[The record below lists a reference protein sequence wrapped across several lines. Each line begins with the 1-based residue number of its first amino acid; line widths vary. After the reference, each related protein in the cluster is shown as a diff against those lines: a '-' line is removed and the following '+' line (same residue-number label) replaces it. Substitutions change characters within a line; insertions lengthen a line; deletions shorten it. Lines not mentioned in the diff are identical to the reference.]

1 LDSRGNAISA
11 DIVSRNVS
19 IIGARNF
26 RGGLPDADP
35 NLSFRNTDRR
45 GIGGL
50 SGKFREMM
58 ETHVGIAAA
67 VYWSIVEGAALPLE
81 VVWHHRNEPDAD
93 AERFMELCR
102 VAVLDEAVVIDGM
115 MEGANALWSMVLL
128 DPFIGFGLMAPRMM
142 EGGAVEWYP
151 VAHNAVML
159 WRPDGYLL
167 GGVRFSTPN
176 GYEDIDAKDLVHT
189 VHGLAGAGEFEGR
202 SLLRDCVQ
210 PFELWKQIA
219 INAGVYN
226 QQTWGFLDIAY
237 DPSVSESDLKEMQE
251 YALAFTDGERKFV
264 MRPKSIELDLRYPSG
279 TPPDMIAQLEYW
291 DRQIEKKL
299 NAPLAGLAQFG
310 SRAMAET
317 LDAASSRKAIAWL
330 NSTFERTSRGMFTW
344 LARQVGY
351 EGKLPTVNVQSA
363 QMTTGLDGWS
373 AYVQGVQAGLLT
385 KGPEDEAWGRRI
397 LGAPEVAPVEAAEDA
412 PAPLLVGSLQVAQAV
427 LASLSP
433 TEDNPRPLA
442 PAAAILLL
450 QSAGIQE
457 AAARA
462 MVDAQMAAPAA
473 PTTATMAPTS
483 AGGTEAAVQGAAA
496 APTPA
501 VAPPSA
507 SGTVAM
513 AGNVEVP
520 AAIGNAPAFAPV
532 STSAREARL
541 AGDEV
546 DTTPTAEM
554 AAAAERALE
563 WRGEHGRG
571 GTEVGVAR
579 ARDLSNLKT
588 LSEDT
593 VRRMANYFTRHEVD
607 KDAEGFNDG
616 EDGFPSAGR
625 IAWDLWGGDAGA
637 AWAERKVAEFDRKA
651 GDLADQASMLAAS
664 LADHPD
670 VVVPDSVMQAA
681 MAALDAHRAVSKG
694 RTTDAAA
701 VVYARDLAAGR
712 RLAWSRILKLANYF
726 TQDHARLRQS
736 KSYLAQ
742 GPAWHAYQLRGG
754 DACREWVRSLIQAYA
769 MHAHKRAARL
779 HDAGHGCGCAAH
791 GDLADDEDGVLV
803 VGADGKEFLTWRSL
817 RPEEEVVAWVTLAEG
832 RRDLDAQLQVRIG
845 EIADRHRLAVRKAL
859 RDGWQDGERDAV
871 WSQFAAEYQ
880 TALTEAGGTLR
891 NAVGEEVAREAKRSA
906 RSGIVASKVSGSD
919 ASAIAS
925 KMAAQA
931 DAAFGRAAAM
941 TQKAGEVMAD
951 RVQGEVESAILGGAR
966 MQTWASRITLEGL
979 VSSALESRNT
989 IEAAARVAT
998 YASTPEAAGMVPT
1011 TVIRTSI
1018 PDRNRCEVCTDRD
1031 GEKFEVADWVTG
1043 DGKDAELALPE
1054 LPDPQCEGGVG
1065 RCRCGWLAVYGE
1077 VI

>member
-1 LDSRGNAISA
+1 MVRSILDSRGNAIGA

-102 VAVLDEAVVIDGM
+102 VAVLDEAVVVDGM

-237 DPSVSESDLKEMQE
+237 DPSVSEADLKEMQE

-385 KGPEDEAWGRRI
+385 KGPDDEAWGRRI
-397 LGAPEVAPVEAAEDA
+397 LGAPEVVPVEAAEDA

-473 PTTATMAPTS
+473 APTATMAPTS

-501 VAPPSA
+501 VAPPVA

-532 STSAREARL
+532 STSAREVRL
-541 AGDEV
+541 DGD
-546 DTTPTAEM
+546 
-554 AAAAERALE
+554 
-563 WRGEHGRG
+563 
-571 GTEVGVAR
+571 
-579 ARDLSNLKT
+579 DL
-588 LSEDT
+588 
-593 VRRMANYFTRHEVD
+593 
-607 KDAEGFNDG
+607 
-616 EDGFPSAGR
+616 
-625 IAWDLWGGDAGA
+625 DL
-637 AWAERKVAEFDRKA
+637 
-651 GDLADQASMLAAS
+651 LAAS
-664 LADHPD
+664 LGDHPD
-670 VVVPDSVMQAA
+670 VVVPDAVMHAA

-769 MHAHKRAARL
+769 MHTHKRAARL
-779 HDAGHGCGCAAH
+779 HDAGHGCAAH

-871 WSQFAAEYQ
+871 WSTFAAEYQ

-906 RSGIVASKVSGSD
+906 RSGIVASKVSGTD

-1077 VI
+1077 VV